1 LRAAA
6 WIVLVLGVAMS
17 LAGGATFRADVDRQS
32 RNAFNAEAS
41 DVAAS
46 LASSLS
52 RMNDLTTTMRTFVAT
67 RPSATNRDW
76 SQWYASLDI
85 SQRYPSVVTFAYAP
99 VVTAD
104 QLPAFI
110 ALSRSD
116 PRPGVDQTR
125 PMTIIPPGKR
135 PYYCLVRLGSFSG
148 ALSAIPPGLDIC
160 AVAKGKFLEIARDT
174 GRLSVTPLVL
184 DGKAVAEI
192 LAPVYQGG
200 TVPTTLAARRAKV
213 IGIVG
218 GVFDVEEMLRSALRT
233 HPALSVELLRR
244 DFSQYQKQRPDDQWL
259 SGIVDRGVTATVG
272 SVGPRQPPSSLTHD
286 VTVSADGTWVIRVS
300 GAARTGLWS
309 ANQQGLVVLG
319 SGLVVTLL
327 LFSLVT
333 VLSRGRQKALD
344 LVARRTAELQ
354 KSEERF
360 RSLAA
365 SSPIGI
371 LQTDDAGNFEYAND
385 RLCRI
390 LDRGRDE
397 LAGTAWADAFVP
409 EDREKVCRVLRSG
422 DADATEGVEARIAST
437 GEPRWVRFS
446 AAALTEAGALTGRVS
461 SVEDVTAEILSKN
474 QLTREA
480 RHDALTGLPNRVH
493 FLERLTQALEDIRET
508 RRPLAVLFIDLDR
521 FKQVNDAH
529 GHAAGD
535 ELLIATA
542 HRLSAAL
549 RPGDLLARLGGD
561 EFAAL
566 LPGVDEVVAATVVVD
581 RLQAAAETPFE
592 ITSGQVSIGASVGLV
607 LVEDPD
613 GDPAA
618 ILQDADMAMYRAK
631 SGSTRFE
638 IFDVSLRE
646 GLLARL
652 ETEQSLS
659 GAIERDELTL
669 AYQPVIDLQ
678 GDRVAGCEALLRWN
692 HPTRGLLLP
701 GDFLP
706 LAESTGRIVPIGSW
720 VLDTAIRTARTWSA
734 DQDLWISVNF
744 SAQQLAAP
752 DLLSGIQKLLDATA
766 IDPGRLYVEILE
778 THLLETAN
786 VTVLRGLKALG
797 VRVAIDDFGA
807 GHSGLLH
814 LKRLPADIV
823 KIDSR
828 LVADLAEQPADRIVV
843 SKIVEMAH
851 DLGLTV
857 VAEGVESQHQAQ
869 ILRAAGCDMAQGF
882 LWSPGIPAADFEQ
895 LLLAGRPVRADGIAE
910 ADVGR
915 STTDGSSSRS

>member
-6 WIVLVLGVAMS
+6 WIVLVVGVAVS
-17 LAGGATFRADVDRQS
+17 VAGGATFRADVERQS
-32 RNAFNAEAS
+32 RNTFNAEAS

-46 LASSLS
+46 IASSLS

-67 RPSATNRDW
+67 RPNATNRDW
-76 SQWYASLDI
+76 IEWHASLDI
-85 SQRYPSVVTFAYAP
+85 AHRYPSVVTFAYAQ
-99 VVTAD
+99 VVTTEE
-104 QLPAFI
+104 LPAFI

-116 PRPGVDQTR
+116 PRPGVDATR
-125 PMTIIPPGKR
+125 PMTIIPPGQR
-135 PYYCLVRLGSFSG
+135 PYYCLVRLGTLSG
-148 ALSAIPPGLDIC
+148 ALSVIPPGLDIC
-160 AVAKGKFLEIARDT
+160 AVAKGKFLEVARDT
-174 GRLSVTPLVL
+174 GRLSVTPLL
-184 DGKAVAEI
+184 LGGKAVAEI

-200 TVPTTLAARRAKV
+200 TVPPTLAARRAKV

-218 GVFDVEEMLRSALRT
+218 GIFDVEEMLKSALRT
-233 HPALSVELLRR
+233 HPALSVELLRQ

-286 VTVSADGTWVIRVS
+286 VSVSADGTWVIRVS
-300 GAARTGLWS
+300 GSPRTGLWS
-309 ANQQGLVVLG
+309 ATQQGLVVLG
-319 SGLVVTLL
+319 SGLVGTLL

-333 VLSRGRQKALD
+333 VLSRGRQRALE
-344 LVARRTAELQ
+344 LVTRRTAELQ

-390 LDRGRDE
+390 LDRDLDE
-397 LAGTAWADAFVP
+397 LTGTAWADAFAP
-409 EDREKVCRVLRSG
+409 EDREKVWRVLHSG
-422 DADATEGVEARIAST
+422 DTGAAEGVEARIAST
-437 GEPRWVRFS
+437 AYPRWVRFS
-446 AAALTEAGALTGRVS
+446 SAALTEAGTLTGRVS

-480 RHDALTGLPNRVH
+480 RHDSLTGLPNRSH
-493 FLERLTQALEDIRET
+493 FLERLTQALADIRKS
-508 RRPLAVLFIDLDR
+508 RRSVAVLFIDLDR

-535 ELLIATA
+535 ELLRATA
-542 HRLSAAL
+542 ERLSAAL
-549 RPGDLLARLGGD
+549 RPGDVLARLGGD

-566 LPGVDEVVAATVVVD
+566 LPDIDEVVAATVVVD
-581 RLQAAAETPFE
+581 RLQAAVEMPFE
-592 ITSGQVSIGASVGLV
+592 ITSGRVSIGASIGLV
-607 LVEDPD
+607 LVEEPD

-646 GLLARL
+646 SLLARID
-652 ETEQSLS
+652 TEQSLS
-659 GAIERDELTL
+659 GAMERDELTL

-678 GDRVAGCEALLRWN
+678 GDGVAGCEALLRWN
-692 HPTRGLLLP
+692 HPTRGQLLP
-701 GDFLP
+701 DDFLP
-706 LAESTGRIVPIGSW
+706 LAESTGRIVPIGTW
-720 VLDTAIRTARTWSA
+720 VLDTAIRTASTWPA
-734 DQDLWISVNF
+734 DQNLWISVNF

-752 DLLSGIQKLLDATA
+752 NLVSGLGRLLGARA
-766 IDPGRLYVEILE
+766 IDPSRLCVEVLE
-778 THLLETAN
+778 THLAENAN
-786 VTVLRGLKALG
+786 ITTLRELKALG

-807 GHSGLLH
+807 GYSGLLH
-814 LKRLPADIV
+814 LKRLPADMV
-823 KIDSR
+823 KIDAR
-828 LVADLAEQPADRIVV
+828 LVTDLAEQHVDRIIV

-851 DLGLTV
+851 DLGMTV
-857 VAEGVESQHQAQ
+857 VAEGVEFGHQAEV
-869 ILRAAGCDMAQGF
+869 LRSAGCDLAQGF
-882 LWSPGIPAADFEQ
+882 LWSPGIPAAGFQQ
-895 LLLAGRPVRADGIAE
+895 LLLTRRPPARRGRAG
-910 ADVGR
+910 
-915 STTDGSSSRS
+915 